1 MAENI
6 PAQSQDYPGSTA
18 AMIPEPRDE
27 MRHYVGRGLFAQRV
41 ALITGGDSG
50 IGRAVAIAFAKE
62 GADIA
67 IAYLNEAEDAAHTAK
82 LVQHEGRRCLL
93 LPGDLADEQHCTEV
107 VERTV
112 LEFGRLDI
120 LVNHAGTQAP
130 AESLTEISTEQWN
143 RTWAVNVS
151 GMFWVTR
158 AALPHLAPGSAI
170 INTGSVNGLRG
181 NKTLIDYATTKGAVH
196 IFTKSLAQSLLDK
209 GIRVNCVAPGPVWT
223 PLIPATFPP
232 DRVEGFGGQAP
243 AGRAA
248 EPDEIAPAYVFLAAD
263 ELSSYI
269 TGEVIS
275 QTGGEVHPG

>member
-6 PAQSQDYPGSTA
+6 PAQSQEYPGTTA
-18 AMIPEPRDE
+18 AMTPAPHDE
-27 MRHYVGRGLFAQRV
+27 MRHYVGRGLFANRV

-50 IGRAVAIAFAKE
+50 IGRAVAIAYAKE
-62 GADIA
+62 GADVA
-67 IAYLNEAEDAAHTAK
+67 IAYLDEAEDAAHTAK
-82 LVQHEGRRCLL
+82 LVQHEGRRALL
-93 LPGDLADEQHCTEV
+93 LPGDLADEAHCTDV

-130 AESLTEISTEQWN
+130 AESLTQISTEQWN

-158 AALPHLAPGSAI
+158 AALHHLPSGGAI

-223 PLIPATFPP
+223 PLIPATFPAE
-232 DRVEGFGGQAP
+232 RVEGFGEQAP

-248 EPDEIAPAYVFLAAD
+248 EPDEIAPAYVFLAAN

>member
-18 AMIPEPRDE
+18 AMVPAPRDE
-27 MRHYVGRGLFAQRV
+27 MRSYVGRGLFLDRV

-50 IGRAVAIAFAKE
+50 IGRAVAIAYAKE
-62 GADIA
+62 GADVA
-67 IAYLNEAEDAAHTAK
+67 IAYLDEADDAEHTAK
-82 LVQHEGRRCLL
+82 LVQAEGRRCLL
-93 LPGDLADEQHCTEV
+93 LPGDLAEEKHCVDV
-107 VERTV
+107 VEQTV
-112 LEFGRLDI
+112 LQFGRLDI
-120 LVNHAGTQAP
+120 VVNHAGTQAP
-130 AESLTEISTEQWN
+130 AESLEEISTEQWN

-151 GMFWVTR
+151 AMFWVTR
-158 AALPHLAPGSAI
+158 AALHHLPPGGAI

-196 IFTKSLAQSLLDK
+196 ILTKSLAQSLLDRN
-209 GIRVNCVAPGPVWT
+209 IRVNCVAPGPVWT
-223 PLIPATFPP
+223 PLIPATFPAE
-232 DRVEGFGGQAP
+232 RVAGFGGQAP

-248 EPDEIAPAYVFLAAD
+248 EPDEIAPAYVFLASN